1 MADYKRGQSGGSDKG
16 RGQGRGDRKSY
27 GQGDRKDSRGGRRDD
42 RRSYGRDDRKS
53 SGRDD
58 RKSYGRDDRKSFG
71 RSDRRDDRKSGGRD
85 DRRDS
90 RGGDRR
96 SLGRDDRRGPKRQDN
111 KPHTREY
118 KSSDPDEPIIP
129 AGVTAD
135 QLDKDAAQA
144 LSTLAGANRE
154 IVARHLVMAGQMLD
168 VDPELAYKH
177 AQAAVKRAGRV
188 DVVREAA
195 ALTAYATERYEE
207 ALREVRA
214 VRRMRGDE
222 SLRAVEVDSE
232 RGLGRPE
239 RAVAL
244 AAEADLSKLSLAE
257 QLELIIVSAGAR
269 ADLEQLD
276 AALLILDEA
285 AAKLPEE
292 MDPHLAGRLHS
303 FRGDLLERLGRAE
316 EAAAAWALVP
326 EVEEPVEIVDLQEV
340 LDSDIIPTKTP
351 LRGSR
356 GVLIEQFDGLIL
368 DLDGVCYEGTNPI
381 EHAAGSLQKAS
392 EEYVPLAFAT
402 NNASRTPEEI
412 AEKLAGFGIPSDPA
426 HIINSAMNLMPLLKE
441 ELEEGAKVL
450 VIGTDALV
458 EPVRAAGF
466 EPVSQAEEGVAA
478 VVQGFGPDV
487 GWTQLSQAAYALK
500 AGARYYAT
508 NLDTTLPTEEG
519 LALGNGALVAA
530 VTRATKR
537 RPASTG
543 KPEPEI
549 MTAAAALIHA
559 EKPLAVGDRL
569 ETDTRA
575 AIAAGIPSMHV
586 LTGISKPE
594 EVIRAQKGERPA
606 YLALDLRGLFEEHPK
621 PQHHRDGTWTAGNS
635 QPVKLSRWGTP
646 SFSDIEVRDD
656 GDPVVLTLDNYR
668 AYAAAAWEQ
677 EDSERPVRVPPLI
690 IVANDDPAGT
700 VTKPNYVPEEE
711 TLVEVATEEPSAGE
725 MVVASE
731 PDARE
736 VAVIPE
742 APAGEVA
749 VVPEP
754 DAGEVAVVPEP
765 DAGEVVV
772 AQQTDADE

>member
-1 MADYKRGQSGGSDKG
+1 MADNKRGQTGGSD
-16 RGQGRGDRKSY
+16 RGQGDGRRGGGKSYGRGDR
-27 GQGDRKDSRGGRRDD
+27 RDSRGG
-42 RRSYGRDDRKS
+42 G
-53 SGRDD
+53 
-58 RKSYGRDDRKSFG
+58 KSYGRG
-71 RSDRRDDRKSGGRD
+71 DRRDSRGSGKSYGRD

-90 RGGDRR
+90 RGSGK
-96 SLGRDDRRGPKRQDN
+96 SYGRDDRRDSRGRDRRDDRKGFKKQDN
-111 KPHTREY
+111 KPHAREY

-135 QLDKDAAQA
+135 QLDADVTKA

-154 IVARHLVMAGQMLD
+154 IVARHLVMAGQMID

-214 VRRMRGDE
+214 LRRMRGDE
-222 SLRAVEVDSE
+222 SLRAIEVDSE

-239 RAVAL
+239 KAVAL

-257 QLELIIVSAGAR
+257 QLELVIVSAGAR
-269 ADLEQLD
+269 ADLSQLD
-276 AALLILDEA
+276 AALLILEEA
-285 AAKLPEE
+285 AAKLPE
-292 MDPHLAGRLHS
+292 DAGPNLAGRLHS
-303 FRGDLLERLGRAE
+303 YRADLLDQLGRTE
-316 EAAAAWALVP
+316 EAQKARALVP
-326 EVEEPVEIVDLQEV
+326 EPEEPVEIVDLQQV
-340 LDSDIIPTKTP
+340 LDSDITGARTQ
-351 LRGSR
+351 LRDSR
-356 GVLIEQFDGLIL
+356 GVLIEQFDGLVL
-368 DLDGVCYEGTNPI
+368 DLDGVCFEGTNPI
-381 EHAAGSLQKAS
+381 PYAGESLEKAS
-392 EEYVPLAFAT
+392 QEYVPLAFAT

-412 AEKLAGFGIPSDPA
+412 VEKLAGFGIPADPS
-426 HIINSAMNLMPLLKE
+426 HVMNSAINLMPLLKE
-441 ELEEGAKVL
+441 ELEPGSKVL
-450 VIGTDALV
+450 VIGTEALRG
-458 EPVRAAGF
+458 PVRDAGF
-466 EPVSQAEEGVAA
+466 EPVSEAEDGVVA

-487 GWTQLSQAAYALK
+487 GWAQLSQAAYALN

-508 NLDTTLPTEEG
+508 NLDSTLPTEDG
-519 LALGNGALVAA
+519 MAIGNGALVAA

-549 MTAAAALIHA
+549 MTAAAGLIDA
-559 EKPLAVGDRL
+559 QKPLAVGDRL

-575 AIAAGIPSMHV
+575 AIAAGIPTMHV
-586 LTGISKPE
+586 LTGVSKAE
-594 EVIRAQKGERPA
+594 DIIRAKKGERPA
-606 YLALDLRGLFEEHPK
+606 YLALDLRGLFDVHPK

-656 GDPVVLTLDNYR
+656 GDPVTLTLDNFR

-690 IVANDDPAGT
+690 IVDNDDPAGT

-711 TLVEVATEEPSAGE
+711 
-725 MVVASE
+725 VASE
-731 PDARE
+731 E
-736 VAVIPE
+736 IVE
-742 APAGEVA
+742 EEAGEPAEVD
-749 VVPEP
+749 VVE
-754 DAGEVAVVPEP
+754 
-765 DAGEVVV
+765 
-772 AQQTDADE
+772 

>member
-1 MADYKRGQSGGSDKG
+1 MADNKRGQWGGSDRG
-16 RGQGRGDRKSY
+16 RGGEGR
-27 GQGDRKDSRGGRRDD
+27 RGG
-42 RRSYGRDDRKS
+42 
-53 SGRDD
+53 
-58 RKSYGRDDRKSFG
+58 KSF
-71 RSDRRDDRKSGGRD
+71 GRD

-96 SLGRDDRRGPKRQDN
+96 GGSKSYGRDDRRDGRGGDGRRDGGKSYGRDDRRDGRGRDRDRRDDRKGFKKQDN

-135 QLDKDAAQA
+135 QLDADVTKA

-188 DVVREAA
+188 DVVREGA

-214 VRRMRGDE
+214 LRRMRGDE
-222 SLRAVEVDSE
+222 SLRAIEVDSE

-239 RAVAL
+239 KAVAL

-257 QLELIIVSAGAR
+257 QLELVIVSAGAR
-269 ADLEQLD
+269 ADLGQLD
-276 AALLILDEA
+276 AALLILEEA
-285 AAKLPEE
+285 AAKLPE
-292 MDPHLAGRLHS
+292 DVSPRLAGRLHS
-303 FRGDLLERLGRAE
+303 YRGDLLDQLGRAE
-316 EAAAAWALVP
+316 EAEAARALIP
-326 EVEEPVEIVDLQEV
+326 EPEELVEIVDLQDV
-340 LDSDIIPTKTP
+340 LDSDITGTRTQ
-351 LRGSR
+351 LRDSR

-368 DLDGVCYEGTNPI
+368 DLDGVCFEGTKPI
-381 EHAAGSLQKAS
+381 PHAAESLQKAS

-412 AEKLAGFGIPSDPA
+412 VEKLAGFGIPAEPG
-426 HIINSAMNLMPLLKE
+426 HIMNSAMNLMPLLKE
-441 ELEEGAKVL
+441 ELEPGSKVL
-450 VIGTDALV
+450 VIGTEALRG
-458 EPVRAAGF
+458 PVRDAGF
-466 EPVSQAEEGVAA
+466 EPVSEAEDGVVA

-487 GWTQLSQAAYALK
+487 GWAQLSQAAYALN

-508 NLDTTLPTEEG
+508 NLDSTLPTEEG
-519 LALGNGALVAA
+519 MAIGNGALVAA

-549 MTAAAALIHA
+549 MTASAKLIDA
-559 EKPLAVGDRL
+559 QKPLAVGDRL

-575 AIAAGIPSMHV
+575 AIAAGIPTMHV
-586 LTGISKPE
+586 LTGVSKAE
-594 EVIRAQKGERPA
+594 DIIRAKKGERPA
-606 YLALDLRGLFEEHPK
+606 YLALDLGGLFEVHPK

-656 GDPVVLTLDNYR
+656 GEPVVLTLDNYR

-677 EDSERPVRVPPLI
+677 EDSDRPVRVPKLI
-690 IVANDDPAGT
+690 VVSNDDPAGT

-711 TLVEVATEEPSAGE
+711 AVEEEVVAEEVAPEE
-725 MVVASE
+725 
-731 PDARE
+731 
-736 VAVIPE
+736 
-742 APAGEVA
+742 A
-749 VVPEP
+749 VVEE
-754 DAGEVAVVPEP
+754 AVPEDQVSADKE
-765 DAGEVVV
+765 DAPEEDG
-772 AQQTDADE
+772 ADPVE